1 MAGLGFRERALHE
14 SLRYGDDPF
23 VFLRELVQNARDAGA
38 RHIGVAVSVT
48 GGRSRIVF
56 NDDGRGMSFAHAKAY
71 LFKLYASSKEGDN
84 DNVGHFGV
92 GFWSVL
98 RFGADALRV
107 ESRTKNGEAW
117 GLELDAD
124 LKNVVDV
131 PCALTEPGTRI
142 ILTRASHDRDLL
154 ELARTVRDK
163 IAHYCRY
170 VRVRGGKEALQLVV
184 NGERVDR
191 ELTVESAV
199 ADNVGIVASLALHFK
214 GAHAE
219 GIVALGA
226 KPRVQL
232 YARGL
237 LVSECTVLD
246 ELDGSAAT
254 RQAVAPANGLA
265 PVVVLNSDR
274 LDVVLSRRKP
284 RAGREL
290 RRLMRLA
297 RSRLDRLVTHAV
309 DGVVK
314 RSLAQRLADAMSDGV
329 RALGGGYAVAVL
341 AVWLMVIG
349 VAALAAALLWRGP
362 PAAGERTVVTVLSGD
377 AAHVDESARMVT
389 TARVAVSGV
398 ADAPRAPSVRPIGNI
413 VGYGGAIVDV
423 PETYGPAWSFGYSG
437 PRRLFFKA
445 LTLDKYDASRGFIRR
460 EVPSHASYAFVTCG
474 DRGKP
479 CVAVATQVVAND
491 APFVMPVPT
500 GYAVVQDSAT
510 FNDEPV
516 TVIGNALGEA
526 LVQLESGA
534 SGMLRYRV
542 AIALSQPGETEL
554 PPQLDGLPDAW
565 QDLLDKAQRL
575 PVARRVE
582 FVADYVRD
590 TIRYDVTAD
599 AAAAFT
605 KATGDWYQRVL
616 SVGAGDCDVKN
627 GIVVL
632 LLRTLGI
639 DARLAIGIAGEDGM
653 ARPSLHAWTEYY
665 AAGRWHVVDATGQPA
680 AFDVEDVRAREQVAR
695 RNVVIPSVGALPR
708 TRGAERAEV
717 VLPAPSSTSL
727 VTNNAP
733 GKSPAL
739 AAPQPTAPLATT
751 TLEPVVTVTPP
762 ALRASPVAA
771 PPDPWW
777 FVALEAFFNDIT
789 SICCLIAGVSA
800 VLAVIAYR
808 RRIRER
814 LLNDGS
820 EQARREALAMMVRDM
835 LTHPHAW
842 RGIGRAWHQRLLP
855 VLKGRPMSLEEALRR
870 ARDNILFVS
879 RNRSDLAGAAAQA
892 GTPILDASDACFGK
906 VVVPLLRTVDLDSI
920 EPLLDAVQG
929 KSSGDTQPAAFTS
942 SSFERANA
950 VLEAAN
956 ADARF
961 VIAAGLH
968 DAPMRDVDLSRIR
981 LPKRMAR
988 LRRFIAVS
996 PTHRD
1001 VRARLE
1007 KMQRDPDRG
1016 VFLWLDWSVE
1026 RSELLGAHAVRVRE
1040 RAAEE
1045 AVTALGSPR

>member
-1 MAGLGFRERALHE
+1 MAGTSFRERALHE

-48 GGRSRIVF
+48 EGRSRLVF
-56 NDDGRGMSFAHAKAY
+56 NDDGRGMSFAHARAF
-71 LFKLYASSKEGDN
+71 LFKLYASSKEGDAG
-84 DNVGHFGV
+84 NVGHFGV

-98 RFGADALRV
+98 RFGPDTLRV
-107 ESRTKNGEAW
+107 ESRTKSGETWAV
-117 GLELDAD
+117 ELDAD
-124 LKNVVDV
+124 LKNVSDV

-142 ILTRASHDRDLL
+142 ILTRASAPSDLL
-154 ELARTVRDK
+154 ELARTARDRLS
-163 IAHYCRY
+163 HYCRY
-170 VRVRGGKEALQLVV
+170 VRVRGGKESLQLVC

-191 ELTVESAV
+191 ELTVESAM
-199 ADNVGIVASLALHFK
+199 ADDTGIVPSLALHFT
-214 GAHAE
+214 GANAE

-226 KPRVQL
+226 KPKVQL

-254 RQAVAPANGLA
+254 RQAIAPANGLA

-314 RSLAQRLADAMSDGV
+314 RSLAQRLADAMGDGV
-329 RALGGGYAVAVL
+329 RALGGGFAVAVL

-349 VAALAAALLWRGP
+349 VAALAAVLIWRGP

-377 AAHVDESARMVT
+377 AAHVEESAHMVT
-389 TARVAVSGV
+389 PTTTRVAVSGL
-398 ADAPRAPSVRPIGNI
+398 AEPPRVPAVRPIGNI

-423 PETYGPAWSFGYSG
+423 PETYGPAWSFSYRG
-437 PRRLFFKA
+437 PKRVFFKA
-445 LTLDKYDASRGFIRR
+445 LTLDRYDPARGFVRR
-460 EVPSHASYAFVTCG
+460 DVPLQHDYPLVTCG
-474 DRGKP
+474 ADRTRA
-479 CVAVATQVVAND
+479 CVLVSTQVIAND
-491 APFVMPVPT
+491 APFVLPLPT
-500 GYAVVQDSAT
+500 GYGVVQDSVT
-510 FNDEPV
+510 FGEDAV
-516 TVIGNALGEA
+516 AVAGNALGEA
-526 LVQLESGA
+526 LVQLEPGA
-534 SGMLRYRV
+534 QGILHYEAAPTTSV
-542 AIALSQPGETEL
+542 STEL
-554 PPQLDGLPDAW
+554 ALPPRLDALPESWKAM
-565 QDLLDKAQRL
+565 LEKAQRL
-575 PVARRVE
+575 PAMRRVD
-582 FVADYVRD
+582 FVADFVR
-590 TIRYDVTAD
+590 TTVRYDVTAQT
-599 AAAAFT
+599 AADFS
-605 KATGDWYQRVL
+605 KSKGDWYQRVL

-627 GIVVL
+627 GLVVL

-639 DARLAIGIAGEDGM
+639 DARLAIGIAGEDGL

-665 AAGRWHVVDATGQPA
+665 AGGRWHVVDATGQPA
-680 AFDVEDVRAREQVAR
+680 RFDVEETRTREQVAR

-708 TRGAERAEV
+708 VRGEEPKIITAGRTPSIE
-717 VLPAPSSTSL
+717 PAPL
-727 VTNNAP
+727 PVVAPEPIVTVAP
-733 GKSPAL
+733 VAIPPPVV
-739 AAPQPTAPLATT
+739 APHDRVATT
-751 TLEPVVTVTPP
+751 HL
-762 ALRASPVAA
+762 
-771 PPDPWW
+771 
-777 FVALEAFFNDIT
+777 
-789 SICCLIAGVSA
+789 LIAAAVFTT
-800 VLAVIAYR
+800 VLALLALR
-808 RRIRER
+808 RRIRDR
-814 LLNDGS
+814 VVNDGS
-820 EQARREALAMMVRDM
+820 DQSRREALAMMVRDM
-835 LTHPHAW
+835 LTQPHAW

-855 VLKGRPMSLEEALRR
+855 VLDGRPMSLEEALRR

-879 RNRSDLAGAAAQA
+879 RSRSGFAQAAARA
-892 GTPILDASDACFGK
+892 GTPILDASDQCFGK
-906 VVVPLLRTVDLDSI
+906 VVVPLLRTIDLDSI
-920 EPLLDAVQG
+920 EPLLDAVHG

-950 VLEAAN
+950 VLESAD

-961 VIAAGLH
+961 VIASSLH
-968 DAPMRDVDLSRIR
+968 DAPMRDVDLSRLR
-981 LPKRMAR
+981 LPKKLAR
-988 LRRFIAVS
+988 IRRFIAVS

-1040 RAAEE
+1040 RAAED
-1045 AVTALGSPR
+1045 AVSTLGVGR